1 MSPQNGVIVLTFLV
15 SDLKMLFKKK
25 VVCGFHVE
33 KMMETFSKI
42 WSVFSHCLQRE
53 LCDELMSWE
62 QIINESLLIF
72 QYLSI
77 HNLRLSC
84 DCTLP
89 LSSARAPLVL
99 LSVVWELC
107 SSVLFMLLVLVRRSC
122 VVSLWTLRLAVW

>member
-1 MSPQNGVIVLTFLV
+1 MDSRNLRGKNDGNIFI
-15 SDLKMLFKKK
+15 
-25 VVCGFHVE
+25 
-33 KMMETFSKI
+33 KI
-42 WSVFSHCLQRE
+42 WNVLSRCLQRE

-122 VVSLWTLRLAVW
+122 VVSLWTLRLAVWLSVRRLCIPV